1 MSALVDGSG
10 RTSFAACTSASIITA
25 INSGWNLYHPAPPI
39 SFAIVPR
46 ADDISVAEIGDD
58 ESSELTFFHVVFGQA
73 LEAVAEQRMEAIPG
87 MDPAWFSVDRAYR
100 LC

>member
-1 MSALVDGSG
+1 MMSLV
-10 RTSFAACTSASIITA
+10 
-25 INSGWNLYHPAPPI
+25 INFLSC
-39 SFAIVPR
+39 R
-46 ADDISVAEIGDD
+46 
-58 ESSELTFFHVVFGQA
+58 FGQA